1 MLILLSGFMCSSKS
15 YIGQRLANK
24 LHFAFIDFDQY
35 MEENILKCSI
45 SQYLNRFSEKT
56 FRNLEA
62 YAFRELIK
70 QCKKADIV
78 IAIGGEVL
86 LDQNSQVLVKKWCN
100 TIYLRDSPN
109 TLIVRAAQ
117 NQEQNKGQLLKE
129 LSIDEL
135 SHKIVQLMHDREPIY
150 EKTANYVCN
159 TEDYST
165 DRLLVNHLT
174 NYINR
179 LRHE

>member
-1 MLILLSGFMCSSKS
+1 MCSDKS

-35 MEENILKCSI
+35 MEENILKCSV

-70 QCKKADIV
+70 QCKKTDIV
-78 IAIGGEVL
+78 IAMGDEVL

-100 TIYLRDSPN
+100 TIYLRVSPN

-117 NQEQNKGQLLKE
+117 NQEQNKGQLLKG
-129 LSIDEL
+129 LSIDEF

-150 EKTANYVCN
+150 EKIANYICN

-165 DRLLVNHLT
+165 DRLLTNHLT